1 MGSSLC
7 VYHTRL
13 RFLKSY
19 ARIAVWVCIEA
30 ACMAASGSQL
40 LRLTLGMRLE
50 PSVPKCCRVVYAKRV
65 FVLVPSSTH
74 RHQPPHIASRA
85 TSAMP
90 VQVGIRR
97 RAAHS
102 TATHN
107 LTPCYAS
114 SRTTRDSILVP
125 GCMLV
130 SRGRLVSR
138 SATVPVAMPSPMVV
152 VMVVAVVVVVVA
164 VATGVLVQHTRL
176 QRRHMRH
183 VCPRTHVLLLLLLL
197 LLLLSLYL
205 RHMLL

>member
-1 MGSSLC
+1 
-7 VYHTRL
+7 
-13 RFLKSY
+13 
-19 ARIAVWVCIEA
+19 
-30 ACMAASGSQL
+30 
-40 LRLTLGMRLE
+40 
-50 PSVPKCCRVVYAKRV
+50 
-65 FVLVPSSTH
+65 
-74 RHQPPHIASRA
+74 
-85 TSAMP
+85 MP

-152 VMVVAVVVVVVA
+152 VVVAVVVVVVA

-197 LLLLSLYL
+197 SLHL